1 MSNKR
6 PNAMELLEELGG
18 EPLNGSGFEA
28 EVADRNILE
37 TSIETDHPENP
48 SERSENDDEQ

>member
-18 EPLNGSGFEA
+18 EPLNGSGFEG
-28 EVADRNILE
+28 EVADQNIFE
-37 TSIETDHPENP
+37 TSIETDHPANS